1 MYLIAESGS
10 TKTSWCIIGDGHLS
24 LLTNTPGINPLL
36 LKPDDIE
43 SIMRP
48 VLAEVEIKLLDGVI
62 YFGAGCA
69 NDMQKQKVGDAIYEI
84 FKVKKIMVDTDLIG
98 ACLALAGNTPAAICL
113 LGTGSNSC
121 IWNDSEVTLKTPSL
135 GYVLGDEG
143 GGVSIGK
150 QLVADFLKNQMPLD
164 LRLKFIEK
172 YHVSTDIVIERV
184 YQMQQPN
191 KYLAAF
197 APFAEAHIEH
207 DYCQRII
214 ETQFDAFIQRNV
226 AQYDHIEDYELH
238 FCGSIA
244 YFHQD
249 ILKKVVEKN
258 GLKMGKIIK
267 EPINGIAQY
276 FQNHPPVFQD

>member
-10 TKTSWCIIGDGHLS
+10 TKTQWCLIGNGEVKM
-24 LLTNTPGINPLL
+24 LTNTPGINPLL

-43 SIMRP
+43 TIMRP
-48 VLAEVEIKLLDGVI
+48 VQAEVNTKHLKGVV

-69 NDMQKQKVGDAIYEI
+69 NDTQKQKIGDAIYET
-84 FKVKKIMVDTDLIG
+84 FKVTKIMVDTDLIG

-121 IWNDSEVTLKTPSL
+121 IWNGAEVTLKTPSL

-172 YHVSTDIVIERV
+172 YHVSADIVIERV

-197 APFAEAHIEH
+197 APFAEAHIKH
-207 DYCQRII
+207 SYCQNIV
-214 ETQFDAFIQRNV
+214 EMQFDAFIKRNV
-226 AQYDHIEDYELH
+226 AQYDHIDEYELH

-244 YFHQD
+244 HFHQD

-267 EPINGIAQY
+267 EPINEIAQY
-276 FQNHPPVFQD
+276 FQDHPPVFQD

>member
-10 TKTSWCIIGDGHLS
+10 TKTSWCIIGEGHLS

-69 NDMQKQKVGDAIYEI
+69 TDVQKQKIGNAIYNI
-84 FKVKKIMVDTDLIG
+84 FKAEKIMVDTDLIA
-98 ACLALAGNTPAAICL
+98 ACLALSGSKPAAIGL

-121 IWNDSEVTLKTPSL
+121 IWDGSKVLQRTPSL
-135 GYVLGDEG
+135 GYILGDEG

-150 QLVADFLKNQMPLD
+150 QLVADFLKNQMPLE
-164 LRLKFIEK
+164 LRIKFIDT
-172 YHVSTDIVIERV
+172 YDVSSEIVIERV
-184 YQMQQPN
+184 YQMQQAN

-197 APFAEAHIEH
+197 APFAKANIDH
-207 DYCQRII
+207 DYCRSII
-214 ETQFDAFIQRNV
+214 ENQFDAFIKRNILN
-226 AQYDHIEDYELH
+226 YDHIDQYEIN

-244 YFHQD
+244 FYYKE
-249 ILKKVVEKN
+249 ILEKIVAQN
-258 GLKMGKIIK
+258 NLTLGKIIK
-267 EPINGIAQY
+267 EPINEIAQY
-276 FQNHPPVFQD
+276 FQDHPPVFRD